1 MPYLRFSRD
10 SRGYENTYVLHTVQE
25 GRKVRPLMLY
35 WSRTPPNVRVGRQPF
50 DKDAIRMLEENNP
63 GVAFEWNTILAAAA
77 TARADQSQGRQQ
89 TRGLRGRGRRAPDKV
104 KKRVPEARTVSRSDG
119 ASRGRRH
126 QDAQS
131 AIAASVEAERESA
144 TSVQPGENPIPPV
157 DTAPPHEE
165 GALASVVAGDR
176 ESTQTSSEHP
186 VVTLMGEAVLTRLRD
201 RYAALQARID
211 REVSEVTEQESIRAR
226 SEALNPDC
234 WVGLEAALKG
244 IERFEADAAE
254 VERRL
259 NLISP
264 PPGQPSA

>member
-1 MPYLRFSRD
+1 MSRSSGTRSWPRLPRHGLTRVKAG
-10 SRGYENTYVLHTVQE
+10 SRHAVCAG
-25 GRKVRPLMLY
+25 
-35 WSRTPPNVRVGRQPF
+35 
-50 DKDAIRMLEENNP
+50 A
-63 GVAFEWNTILAAAA
+63 VAE
-77 TARADQSQGRQQ
+77 RQ
-89 TRGLRGRGRRAPDKV
+89 TRV
-104 KKRVPEARTVSRSDG
+104 EKRVPEARTVSRSDG
-119 ASRGRRH
+119 AARGRRH

-211 REVSEVTEQESIRAR
+211 REVSEVAEQESIRAR
-226 SEALNPDC
+226 SEALNPDY

-244 IERFEADAAE
+244 IRAIRG
-254 VERRL
+254 RR
-259 NLISP
+259 SR
-264 PPGQPSA
+264 GRTTA